1 MKKEYSQW
9 KAITSLVIRCV
20 CVCVCVCQHVF
31 NSEIQTGGGVNEKC
45 ETLINLFNFAG
56 GGLTTLSVQTA
67 ACGIN
72 GRVNSKY

>member
-1 MKKEYSQW
+1 MEGHHKFSNK
-9 KAITSLVIRCV
+9 V
-20 CVCVCVCQHVF
+20 CECVCQRVF
-31 NSEIQTGGGVNEKC
+31 NSEIQAGGGGVYEKC

-72 GRVNSKY
+72 G